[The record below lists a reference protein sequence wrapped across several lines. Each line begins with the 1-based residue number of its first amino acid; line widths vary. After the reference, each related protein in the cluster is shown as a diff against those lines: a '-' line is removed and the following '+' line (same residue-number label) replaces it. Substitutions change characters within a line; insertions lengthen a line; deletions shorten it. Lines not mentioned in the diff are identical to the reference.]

1 MLVMSAYFNVNR
13 SRVICWAFS
22 VLCLSF
28 CFSGNSFGI
37 DDLGQNV
44 HHRMIVLDPG
54 HGGHN
59 TGAAGSENLLEK
71 HVAMTFSRIL
81 AKQLKNRYKV
91 LLTRTDD
98 YDVSLEDRLAK
109 SNHARAD
116 LFISIHTGGSTLHNL
131 GGLSIFYY
139 EKPPLKG
146 LSPEESLSGSAIPER
161 LEPWEYI
168 KPIHIERSRYFAELL
183 KMQLHED
190 QKDLKITINGVPLLI
205 ATGADTP
212 TVLIEIGYITNPGDA
227 KSLNNTDILN
237 SYAKNIAKAVDAFF
251 SNKLHL

>member
-1 MLVMSAYFNVNR
+1 MLVMSAYFNAKPNHAM
-13 SRVICWAFS
+13 CWILS
-22 VLCLSF
+22 VLCISF
-28 CFSGNSFGI
+28 CLSGAAFAI
-37 DDLGQNV
+37 DDLRQDV
-44 HHRMIVLDPG
+44 PHRMVVLDPG

-59 TGAAGSENLLEK
+59 IGATGAENLLEK

-81 AKQLKNRYKV
+81 AKRLKNRHKV

-98 YDVSLEDRLAK
+98 YDVPLEDRLAK

-131 GGLSIFYY
+131 GGMAIFYY
-139 EKPPLKG
+139 EKPPIKG
-146 LSPEESLSGSAIPER
+146 LSPEESLPGSAEPER

-168 KPIHIERSRYFAELL
+168 KPNHIERSKYFAELL
-183 KMQLHED
+183 KMQLHKD
-190 QKDLKITINGVPLLI
+190 QKDVKITINGVPLLI

-227 KSLNNTDILN
+227 QSLNNKDILD
-237 SYAKNIAKAVDAFF
+237 SYAKSIVKAVDAFF
-251 SNKLHL
+251 SDKLHL